1 MKGVVI
7 TLIVMMAIM
16 TVGSAWRHHPSGEY
30 YEEKKFNG
38 ERRSEECRRM
48 AEEVNLNPCRDFVQY
63 GEQSADDEEC
73 LQMQT
78 SQQGD
83 EEYLQMQTLQQYSSD
98 QPSEQCCNQLHR
110 IPHECRCYAIESQ
123 ILRPR
128 QRQGE
133 QRQQLQR
140 AEILPQKCNPQQDRC
155 RFSSPRDAIF
165 W

>member
-7 TLIVMMAIM
+7 TLMVMMAIM

-38 ERRSEECRRM
+38 ERRSEECRQM

-63 GEQSADDEEC
+63 GEQTADDEE
-73 LQMQT
+73 
-78 SQQGD
+78 
-83 EEYLQMQTLQQYSSD
+83 YLRMQTLQQFSSD

-123 ILRPR
+123 ILQPR
-128 QRQGE
+128 QRQAE